1 VRQWNMFGTGD
12 HVTSILD
19 EGTQD
24 SSPSDVSP
32 FPARWVW
39 KYRMPSVRKGRGQT
53 GEKTYPRPRKQRI
66 LVIGD
71 GPLGDRIVAALQR
84 HSSYELV
91 GHLHKQHVADT
102 PDLIGDGQDPSE
114 SFARLEQITARE
126 RVHRVVVTMTEAGK
140 P

>member
-1 VRQWNMFGTGD
+1 MSETEETISGVLRVGELPCEQARRFLVRQWNMFGTGD

-91 GHLHKQHVADT
+91 GHLHKQHVADKAKCFRS
-102 PDLIGDGQDPSE
+102 L
-114 SFARLEQITARE
+114 
-126 RVHRVVVTMTEAGK
+126 
-140 P
+140 

>member
-1 VRQWNMFGTGD
+1 MSETEETISGVLRVGESPCEQARRFLVRQWNMFGTGD

-53 GEKTYPRPRKQRI
+53 GEKTYPRPENNEF
-66 LVIGD
+66 
-71 GPLGDRIVAALQR
+71 
-84 HSSYELV
+84 SSS
-91 GHLHKQHVADT
+91 AM
-102 PDLIGDGQDPSE
+102 DL
-114 SFARLEQITARE
+114 
-126 RVHRVVVTMTEAGK
+126 
-140 P
+140 